1 MLSTHKNYLF
11 LFLFLANSLLASEFS
26 DDKDLKDT
34 ANRIVNE
41 LNEDSENNP
50 YNFID
55 SNAQKMVL
63 VLTKNA
69 ELFDSDRE
77 IYEQK
82 IKDIFEPMID
92 FRRVAASVMGK
103 KYYLLSTKEQRAEFV
118 EIFKDSLLDTYAE
131 TLAQWGDSTIST
143 KFENDY
149 SYKEIKTVEVK
160 QTLDTGS
167 SKYPISYKLRKDKEG
182 WKIINIIINGV
193 NLGLTFRNQFQALAI
208 SNNEDVESTL
218 ANWVSD
224 AGDAG
229 IS

>member
-1 MLSTHKNYLF
+1 MLCTHKNFLF
-11 LFLFLANSLLASEFS
+11 LFLFIFNNLSANEII
-26 DDKDLKDT
+26 DDQDLRD
-34 ANRIVNE
+34 
-41 LNEDSENNP
+41 P

-55 SNAQKMVL
+55 SNAQKMVF
-63 VLTKNA
+63 VLTINS
-69 ELFDSDRE
+69 ELFETDRE
-77 IYEQK
+77 TYEQK

-103 KYYLLSTKEQRAEFV
+103 KYYLLATKEQRTQFV

-143 KFENDY
+143 QFEDDF
-149 SYKEIKTVEVK
+149 SYKELKTVEVK

-208 SNNEDVESTL
+208 SNNEKIESTL
-218 ANWVSD
+218 DNWVSD